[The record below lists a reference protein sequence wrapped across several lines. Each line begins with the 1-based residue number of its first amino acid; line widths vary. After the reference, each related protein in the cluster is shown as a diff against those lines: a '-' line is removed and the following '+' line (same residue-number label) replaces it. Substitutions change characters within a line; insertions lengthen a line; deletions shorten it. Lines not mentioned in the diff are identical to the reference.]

1 MDLEGLGFLIG
12 LIGAVWMKSAMNLVQ
27 DCRPRPELQT
37 LGQEPESPAIRAF
50 VRGLA
55 LIVVGLALETYAR
68 ILVQ

>member
-27 DCRPRPELQT
+27 DGRLRPELGS
-37 LGQEPESPAIRAF
+37 LGQEPESPATRAF
-50 VRGLA
+50 VRGLG

-68 ILVQ
+68 VFVQ